1 MCLEVIMVEPILRV
15 YSLFAKEPKRKER
28 FDIIL
33 EPLQAMTNLALL
45 AFCPIGSKLSINQ
58 NLLVIQPPHWLQGV
72 WRHYNQDKRDD
83 VYFLFNA
90 IIRFS
95 RFYAFL
101 KNNAIYELVE
111 LYNKLIVL
119 SRKGIDNM
127 LLTYANAEQPTLL
140 HTLQMFRTMLEKPEL
155 YALQSG
161 VQGTT
166 DDDHESG
173 RQHDNSVKDI
183 DDVFIKI
190 TKIYS
195 HQEYMIFY
203 NTLLLLEREPENYE
217 TYITGLNAVLLP
229 RSSQIKKWI
238 NDNIVY

>member
-1 MCLEVIMVEPILRV
+1 MVEPLYKL
-15 YSLFAKEPKRKER
+15 YSLFAKDHHKRKER

-45 AFCPIGSKLSINQ
+45 AFCPPGSKLSINQ

-72 WRHYNQDKRDD
+72 WRSYNHDTRDD

-101 KNNAIYELVE
+101 KTHEHPDLP
-111 LYNKLIVL
+111 KLHDKIIVL
-119 SRKGIDNM
+119 GRRGIDNM
-127 LLTYANAEQPTLL
+127 LLTYANADQPTLL

-155 YALQSG
+155 FAQS
-161 VQGTT
+161 TAT
-166 DDDHESG
+166 
-173 RQHDNSVKDI
+173 DNSVKDI

-195 HQEYMIFY
+195 LQEYLLLY
-203 NTLLLLEREPENYE
+203 NTLVLMERDPEQYE
-217 TYITGLNAVLLP
+217 TYINGLNALFQP
-229 RSSQIKKWI
+229 RNSLIKKWI

>member
-1 MCLEVIMVEPILRV
+1 MVEPLYKI
-15 YSLFAKEPKRKER
+15 YHLFAKETKKKER

-45 AFCPIGSKLSINQ
+45 AFCPAGSKLSINQ
-58 NLLVIQPPHWLQGV
+58 NLLVVQLPHWLQGM
-72 WRHYNQDKRDD
+72 WRSYNQDTRDD

-95 RFYAFL
+95 RFYTFL
-101 KNNAIYELVE
+101 KEHEHPDLFLLYE
-111 LYNKLIVL
+111 KLIVL
-119 SRKGIDNM
+119 GRRGIDNM
-127 LLTYANAEQPTLL
+127 LLTYANADQPTLL

-155 YALQSG
+155 FTLSTVNAK
-161 VQGTT
+161 
-166 DDDHESG
+166 
-173 RQHDNSVKDI
+173 DNSVKDI

-195 HQEYMIFY
+195 VQEFLVIY
-203 NTLLLLEREPENYE
+203 NTLLLMEKDPEQYE
-217 TYITGLNAVLLP
+217 TYINGLTALMQP
-229 RSSQIKKWI
+229 RNNLIKKWI